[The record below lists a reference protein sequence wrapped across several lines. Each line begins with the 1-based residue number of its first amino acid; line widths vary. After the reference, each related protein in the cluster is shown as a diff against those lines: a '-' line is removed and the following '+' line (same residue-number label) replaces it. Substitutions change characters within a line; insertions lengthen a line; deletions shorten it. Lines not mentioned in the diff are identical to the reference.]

1 MKSYISVF
9 KMRLRMELQYRGA
22 MIVGI
27 LCQMFFGLVLV
38 ALYRALYEGHPQ
50 SIPIENVATY
60 VWLQQGFFRMMLASD
75 SELLDKIR
83 TGDVSYD
90 MCRPVNMYG
99 FYYARIMALKMM
111 GSLMRALPMFVL
123 AFLLPKGWGLHL
135 PASLLAFLAAIPALA
150 LGLLCVCAL
159 ENITV
164 AFTMITLDPRG
175 IQGLLNLL
183 MMTLSGNILPLTLF
197 PDSWQK
203 VITLFPYAQLL
214 DAPIRIYTGD
224 YGLESVLRVYMIQS
238 IWIVILVAFGIY
250 MWNRNQKRMIVQGG

>member
-22 MIVGI
+22 MIGGI

-135 PASLLAFLAAIPALA
+135 PASLPSFLAAIPALA

-224 YGLESVLRVYMIQS
+224 YGLESVLRVYVIQCF
-238 IWIVILVAFGIY
+238 WVIVLVLLGIY